1 MNLLVELH
9 WVLRDW
15 RVAVMELRAERMK
28 TKLQQ
33 KWFHSVEQVQVKHFG
48 KLMRQTHEDLSVKTQ
63 AKNTPAKL
71 DRATEFVCDSAI
83 IDLQPMLGFQNS
95 TWHDDECIRLFRAW
109 KCLSP

>member
-33 KWFHSVEQVQVKHFG
+33 KWFHSVEQVQVKHLG
-48 KLMRQTHEDLSVKTQ
+48 KLMRQTHEDLYVKTQ
-63 AKNTPAKL
+63 
-71 DRATEFVCDSAI
+71 
-83 IDLQPMLGFQNS
+83 QQNS
-95 TWHDDECIRLFRAW
+95 FVIL
-109 KCLSP
+109 

>member
-33 KWFHSVEQVQVKHFG
+33 KWFHSVEQVQVKHLG
-48 KLMRQTHEDLSVKTQ
+48 KLMRQTHEDLYVKTQ
-63 AKNTPAKL
+63 ANSTAAKL
-71 DRATEFVCDSAI
+71 DRVS
-83 IDLQPMLGFQNS
+83 NR
-95 TWHDDECIRLFRAW
+95 IRLWFNNHRSTTYARFP
-109 KCLSP
+109 K